1 MPRFYTLADIAE
13 QLQISSHQAYAL
25 VRSGELEA
33 FQIGG
38 RGQWRVEE
46 SRFLD
51 FIERKHQEQAQ
62 LLAQEHQQTE
72 L

>member
-46 SRFLD
+46 TRFLD
-51 FIERKHQEQAQ
+51 FIERKHREQAES
-62 LLAQEHQQTE
+62 LSRGHQQQD